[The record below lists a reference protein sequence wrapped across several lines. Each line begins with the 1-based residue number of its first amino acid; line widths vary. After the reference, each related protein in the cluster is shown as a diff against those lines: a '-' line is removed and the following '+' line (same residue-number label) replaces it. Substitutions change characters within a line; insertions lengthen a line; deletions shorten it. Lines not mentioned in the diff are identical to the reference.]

1 MAETGKYDDILHL
14 PHHVSPTRPRMTM
27 AERAAQFSPFAAL
40 TGHDEAI
47 RETGRVTV
55 GKIELGEDEKAE
67 LDQKQRLLLAALERG
82 GQPPVTVTY
91 FQPDQRK
98 EGGEYRTAA
107 GAPPCYFS
115 AVLEKLFRA
124 AFGKRVLIFPYYNGV
139 IILPEKQYNSID
151 IT

>member
-1 MAETGKYDDILHL
+1 MAESGKYDDILHL

-82 GQPPVTVTY
+82 EQPPVTVTY

-107 GAPPCYFS
+107 GAVKKIDEATGRLYLTDGTSIPFD
-115 AVLEKLFRA
+115 ALWKIEL
-124 AFGKRVLIFPYYNGV
+124 
-139 IILPEKQYNSID
+139 LP
-151 IT
+151 